1 MAQVDE
7 NINSWLDDLSELIQ
21 KKKEE
26 NVILKKLQDSLQ
38 HSDDTENNGTAQT
51 SEESENTEETNIK

>member
-1 MAQVDE
+1 MTKADE
-7 NINSWLDDLSELIQ
+7 NSNSWLDDLSELIL

-26 NVILKKLQDSLQ
+26 NMILKKLQDSLQ
-38 HSDDTENNGTAQT
+38 HLDDTGNNGTAQT